1 MQLSH
6 QFWGLT
12 ITRGIYWT
20 IRRGFPAKI
29 FILAEATMVAESP
42 ITMLEILRLITANEL
57 KTLIKGCSLNNRE
70 SQKKLY
76 DSFYSYGMSICD
88 RYTRNKEDSIEIFND
103 GFLKVFKEIY
113 RYRPAYEDELNSFK
127 GWLRKIMIYTAID
140 YNRKHHKHS
149 FTMELDAA
157 LIFVPADDQSVFDR
171 ISCDEIIDAVREL
184 SPAYRTVLNLFII
197 DGFSHEEIAKQLGI
211 AIGTSKSN
219 LSKARQQLQNILKKD
234 NKILLVKNVG

>member
-1 MQLSH
+1 MS
-6 QFWGLT
+6 
-12 ITRGIYWT
+12 
-20 IRRGFPAKI
+20 
-29 FILAEATMVAESP
+29 
-42 ITMLEILRLITANEL
+42 EILHLINAERL
-57 KTLIKGCSLNNRE
+57 KTLIKGCSQNNRE
-70 SQKKLY
+70 SQKRMY

-88 RYTRNKEDSIEIFND
+88 RYTRNKEDSVEIFND
-103 GFLKVFKEIY
+103 GFLKIFKEIH

-140 YNRKHHKHS
+140 YNRKYRKHS
-149 FTMELDAA
+149 FTVELDAA
-157 LIFVPADDQSVFDR
+157 LIFIPAGDQNVFDM

-197 DGFSHEEIAKQLGI
+197 DGFSHEEIASQLGI

-234 NKILLVKNVG
+234 NKILLEQNAG

>member
-1 MQLSH
+1 MS
-6 QFWGLT
+6 
-12 ITRGIYWT
+12 
-20 IRRGFPAKI
+20 
-29 FILAEATMVAESP
+29 
-42 ITMLEILRLITANEL
+42 EILHLINAEEL
-57 KTLIKGCSLNNRE
+57 KTLIKGCSQNNRE
-70 SQKKLY
+70 SQKRMY

-88 RYTRNKEDSIEIFND
+88 RYTRNKEDSVEIFND
-103 GFLKVFKEIY
+103 GFLKIFKEIH

-140 YNRKHHKHS
+140 YNRKYRKHS
-149 FTMELDAA
+149 FTVELDAA
-157 LIFVPADDQSVFDR
+157 LIFIPAGDQNVFDM

-197 DGFSHEEIAKQLGI
+197 DGFSHEEIASQLGI

-234 NKILLVKNVG
+234 NKILLEQNAG